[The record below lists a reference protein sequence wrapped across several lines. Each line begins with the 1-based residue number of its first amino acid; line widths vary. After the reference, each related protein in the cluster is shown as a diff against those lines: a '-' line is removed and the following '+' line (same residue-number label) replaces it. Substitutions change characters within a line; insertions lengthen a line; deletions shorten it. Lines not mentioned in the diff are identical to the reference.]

1 MFNRRGL
8 LVGGLVAS
16 VRLWTGSVLLD
27 LVPIGSAGSYS
38 LPDSY
43 PLPDLDPSPEFITLD
58 PWTKIGSLVV
68 YDPEKKI
75 VYAES
80 FEPMPI
86 TDATKILCRFGC
98 EEPIVDIAHG
108 AIFSPEGVAICR
120 RDFTFR
126 LLKNDSIEV
135 TWEFR
140 IEPPDA

>member
-16 VRLWTGSVLLD
+16 VRLLTGSTVLHL
-27 LVPIGSAGSYS
+27 LPIGSV
-38 LPDSY
+38 DSY
-43 PLPDLDPSPEFITLD
+43 PLPDLDPSPEFITLE

-68 YDPEKKI
+68 YDPEKEI

-80 FEPMPI
+80 FEPMEVGN
-86 TDATKILCRFGC
+86 ARILSRFKC
-98 EEPIVDIAHG
+98 EKKTIDIAHG

-126 LLKNDSIEV
+126 LFNDDSIEI

-140 IEPPDA
+140 IEPS